1 MAATKVIEA
10 RTVTSAIQAQGASDP
25 GRVREQNQDV
35 FAVRPEL
42 GLVVLA
48 DGMGGASAGGVAAE
62 IAVDAALE
70 HLIAARKRGPLVP
83 AALADALKLANE
95 RVVGMAAAI
104 SSYKGMGTTLVV
116 LSVDGARGHVA
127 HVGDSRAY
135 KFRDGA
141 FTQITRD
148 HSLVQEW
155 VDTGVIAPEEARNA
169 PNRNIITRAIGAK
182 SSLEPEV
189 TEVDIAPNDMLL
201 LCSDGLTGMLTD
213 NQIEWHLRAATK
225 DAEWD
230 LSALASELV
239 DAANQAGG
247 MDNVTVALACC

>member
-1 MAATKVIEA
+1 MQAEG
-10 RTVTSAIQAQGASDP
+10 VTDP

-35 FAVRPEL
+35 FAVRAEI

-62 IAVDAALE
+62 IAVDAALG
-70 HLIAARKRGPLVP
+70 HLVAASKRGSLEPPELG
-83 AALADALKLANE
+83 AALKLANE
-95 RVVGMAAAI
+95 RVVGMASAI
-104 SSYKGMGTTLVV
+104 SSYRGMGTTLVV
-116 LSVDGARGHVA
+116 LCVLEDKGYVA

-135 KFRDGA
+135 RFRNGA

-155 VDTGVIAPEEARNA
+155 VDTGVIAPEEARSA

-182 SSLEPEV
+182 PTLDPEI
-189 TEVDIAPNDMLL
+189 TEVDIVANDVLL

-213 NQIEWHLRAATK
+213 EQIEWQLQTATRQGDLNLAAT
-225 DAEWD
+225 AAD
-230 LSALASELV
+230 LVE
-239 DAANQAGG
+239 AANRAGG
-247 MDNVTVALACC
+247 MDNVTVALALC